1 MDGIIPI
8 YKPRGMTS
16 HDVVFQ
22 LRKILKTKKIGHTG
36 TLDPEVDGVL
46 PICVGR
52 ATKISDYMMNTG
64 KTYVAQIT
72 LGVQTSTEDQ
82 TGEVIYIDHRLP
94 EKFRNFN
101 DNEIEDYIDSKLNTF
116 IGEIQQ
122 IPPMYSA
129 VKVNGRKLYEYA
141 RNNETVERPRRQV
154 MIYAIK
160 RQSKVLNTKYH
171 LDGECYNVYTFD
183 VEIECGKGT
192 YVRTLATQIAEAL
205 NTIGHMS
212 KLTRTKSAQFK
223 LADSITLKDL
233 SEMTFEEQNNTLLP
247 KEYGLRHM
255 PTIQLNEHLI
265 KRVQYGQKLKRSLF
279 EDLTLKVLDSSQ
291 NVIQTYANLMED
303 ETVLMYDNKAVAIY
317 MPDQENDSIVR
328 AKKVFN

>member
-72 LGVQTSTEDQ
+72 LGIQTTTEDQ

-160 RQSKVLNTKYH
+160 RQSQVLNAEYH

-205 NTIGHMS
+205 NTTGHMS

-223 LADSITLKDL
+223 LVDSITLNDL
-233 SEMTFEEQNNTLLP
+233 SEMTVEEQNNMLLP
-247 KEYGLRHM
+247 MEFGLRHM
-255 PTIQLNEHLI
+255 PTVQLSDQLLQ
-265 KRVQYGQKLKRSLF
+265 RVQYGQKLKRSLF
-279 EDLTLKVLDSSQ
+279 QDLSLKLLDSSQ
-291 NVIQTYANLMED
+291 NVIKRSANLMEE
-303 ETVLMYDNKAVAIY
+303 ETVLMYHDKAVAIY
-317 MPDQENDSIVR
+317 MPDQENDSVVR